1 VEWFDNWALSLAVF
15 LPLVGAVVIA
25 VLPGARRNA
34 AQPANTAAAE
44 AAEVTAR
51 RGQNPLLTAALVF
64 TGLPLLVGIG
74 MLARFDYSAGRTMQ
88 FEVKRSW
95 IASIGAGYHVGV
107 DGIALPLLVLS
118 LLLSFLCVV
127 YSTRILPEPRN
138 PRAFLVLL
146 LALET
151 GMNGT
156 FAALDLILF
165 FVFWELVLI
174 PMYFIIAVWGGPRR
188 DYASVKFILYTL
200 IGSVIMLLGF
210 LALWF
215 RSGPDAASRT
225 FDMLALQGMGAA
237 RFGGTFGI
245 IVFLAVGIGFAVKV
259 PMWPLHTWLPDAH
272 TEAPTVGSVLLAGV
286 LLKMG
291 TYAFVRIGLPILP
304 EAARWWAPT
313 IGVLGAIAIIYGS
326 LCCLAQRDVKRLIA
340 YSSVGH
346 MGFVMLGIST
356 LTPIGINAAVFG
368 MVAHGVITGMLFFLA
383 GSIHERY
390 HTRDIVELGGGMA
403 KSMPRLAGIF
413 TLACIASLGLP
424 GLAGFWGEILALLA
438 AWNPAAGL
446 DLGLFRTLAVV
457 GLIGT
462 LLTAGYFLWLLQRV
476 TLGRPHERWSGRA
489 LGDVAAV
496 EYSAWTPLILLI
508 VALGFLPRMILGVTN
523 PAVVGWFADL
533 FK

>member
-34 AQPANTAAAE
+34 AQAANGSAAE
-44 AAEVTAR
+44 AAPR
-51 RGQNPLLTAALVF
+51 RGQSPLLTAALVF

-215 RSGPDAASRT
+215 KSGPDAASRT

-237 RFGGTFGI
+237 RFAGTFGV
-245 IVFLAVGIGFAVKV
+245 IVFLAIGIGFAVKV

-272 TEAPTVGSVLLAGV
+272 TEAPTVGSVLLAGI

-304 EAARWWAPT
+304 DAARWWAPT

>member
-1 VEWFDNWALSLAVF
+1 MEWFDKAALTLAVF
-15 LPLVGAVVIA
+15 LPLAGAVVVALLPRGRDGLLRGTALA
-25 VLPGARRNA
+25 V
-34 AQPANTAAAE
+34 T
-44 AAEVTAR
+44 
-51 RGQNPLLTAALVF
+51 LLA
-64 TGLPLLVGIG
+64 LLVGAG
-74 MLARFDYSAGRTMQ
+74 MLARFDDAAGRTMQ
-88 FEVKRSW
+88 FQVQRSW
-95 IASIGAGYHVGV
+95 IPSVGATYHLGV
-107 DGIALPLLVLS
+107 DGIGLPLLLLS

-127 YSTRILPEPRN
+127 YSWRILPEPRN
-138 PRAFLVLL
+138 PKAFLALL
-146 LALET
+146 LLLET

-174 PMYFIIAVWGGPRR
+174 PMYFLIAVWGGPRR
-188 DYASVKFILYTL
+188 DYASIKFILYTL
-200 IGSVIMLLGF
+200 IGSVVMLLGF
-210 LALWF
+210 LALWL
-215 RSGPDAASRT
+215 RSSPDAAGRT
-225 FDMLALQGMGAA
+225 FDMLALQELGVA
-237 RFGGTFGI
+237 RFGGTFGT
-245 IVFLAVGIGFAVKV
+245 IVFGAVALGFAVKV
-259 PMWPLHTWLPDAH
+259 PVWPLHTWLPDAH
-272 TEAPTVGSVLLAGV
+272 TEAPTVGSVLLAGI

-291 TYAFVRIGLPILP
+291 TYGFVRIALPILP
-304 EAARWWAPT
+304 EAARTWAPVL
-313 IGVLGAIAIIYGS
+313 GVLGATAIVYGS

-346 MGFVMLGIST
+346 MGFVMLGIAT
-356 LTPIGINAAVFG
+356 LTPAGINAAVFG

-383 GSIHERY
+383 GSMHERY

-403 KSMPRLAGIF
+403 TLMPRLAGVF
-413 TLACIASLGLP
+413 TLTCIASLGLP

-438 AWNPAAGL
+438 AWNPAPGL
-446 DLGLFRTLAVV
+446 DVGLFRTLAVA

-476 TLGRPHERWSGRA
+476 NLGRPPDRWSGRA

-533 FK
+533 FR

>member
-1 VEWFDNWALSLAVF
+1 MEWFDSSALSLAVF
-15 LPLVGAVVIA
+15 LPLVGAIA
-25 VLPGARRNA
+25 IILLPATGSR
-34 AQPANTAAAE
+34 AAA
-44 AAEVTAR
+44 
-51 RGQNPLLTAALVF
+51 LLF
-64 TGLPLLVGIG
+64 TLAPLLVGVG
-74 MLARFDYSAGRTMQ
+74 MLARFDYGAGKAMQ
-88 FEVKRSW
+88 FEVQRSW
-95 IASIGAGYHVGV
+95 IASVGAGYHLGV

-118 LLLSFLCVV
+118 L
-127 YSTRILPEPRN
+127 
-138 PRAFLVLL
+138 
-146 LALET
+146 
-151 GMNGT
+151 
-156 FAALDLILF
+156 
-165 FVFWELVLI
+165 
-174 PMYFIIAVWGGPRR
+174 IAVWGGPRR
-188 DYASVKFILYTL
+188 DYASFKFILYTL

-215 RSGPDAASRT
+215 KSGPDAAGRT
-225 FDMLALQGMGAA
+225 FDMLALQDMSAA
-237 RFGGTFGI
+237 RFGGTFGTI
-245 IVFLAVGIGFAVKV
+245 AFAAMGIGFAVKV

-272 TEAPTVGSVLLAGV
+272 TEAPTVGSVLLAGI

-291 TYAFVRIGLPILP
+291 TYAFVRIGISILP
-304 EAARWWAPT
+304 EAARTWAPT
-313 IGVLGAIAIIYGS
+313 IGILGAIAIIYGS

-340 YSSVGH
+340 FSSVGH
-346 MGFVMLGIST
+346 MGFVMLGIAT
-356 LTPIGINAAVFG
+356 LTPLGINAAVFG

-403 KSMPRLAGIF
+403 KSLPRLAGIF

-438 AWNPAAGL
+438 AWNPAPGL
-446 DLGLFRTLAVV
+446 DVGLFRTLAVA

-476 TLGRPHERWSGRA
+476 NLGRPPDRWSGRA

-533 FK
+533 FR